1 MKKLNVLTLILL
13 VFLMLCSCGIM
24 PGNNIDETAT
34 YSGSDNVDYGDDIR
48 HPPLY
53 GTSLN
58 NSYTDNSKIL
68 SSKDGK
74 IQIKVGISNVYAK
87 AEYGFVVFVD
97 GVSIPFR
104 INENNEEKKMHIIAM
119 EENEKDRLVT
129 VELSDKYFPANTDV
143 YVSISTI
150 LNPDFMIKSSDYIN
164 YLPHHALAAY
174 NFYIVR
180 KDEGE
185 APSVS
190 VSDDIAAVYPLPEE
204 INSMY
209 EQRKGTPEDPNA
221 ESPDAE
227 LSNSLDNTTVF
238 LLRTTDNFTKLES
251 GFACEKGKDFNGKIA
266 CIGKD
271 GSFRLSLYINHK
283 AVPAFDGCEYVDIIT
298 ERDELKVI
306 DVSLSK
312 DILIGFEEYNSI
324 YLIAVPLNPTMDDEI
339 EYVRP
344 IKTTSQV
351 FFLSEDAQK
360 VNEFLENFGY
370 LYEEDSVTE
379 NPEDII
385 EVTTVPDKIYAIS
398 TQENINATTKYSEET
413 SEPGTLMSVS
423 TTQEKAVETTKTV
436 IEETSDIPVSTTEPS
451 TVGLTQEKSTTYPQN
466 TNETDS
472 DLSESYS
479 TEFIRDVWSF
489 QNGAVLVQC
498 KDWSIHIYDTETETI
513 KKDSV
518 TGGYDVK
525 KLDNGIAVINTYDFS
540 FKIYDC
546 NLKLINQGKL
556 PYSFGDEV
564 AFTISSDGKSIIYC
578 VNEGSKGN
586 NVYISSID
594 LNSKKSVRKLSESSA
609 VGDLVWI
616 DEFLSFDGEKALFY
630 GSYIQNI
637 VADGFL
643 EQNNCFGII
652 NSNGAVKKQNDTA
665 GYNSYMAKGENMLIV
680 DIAETDGKV
689 GLWSLNTGY
698 KQISLK
704 NFQESYGAFASENC
718 KYIATQAYSSSDNKL
733 TVRIYDYSTMTL
745 LYNQTFTSS
754 GRLDMDFSE
763 SDSFA
768 YIVNGNKIVKVC
780 L

>member
-1 MKKLNVLTLILL
+1 MKKLKGIILILL

-24 PGNNIDETAT
+24 PDKTETD
-34 YSGSDNVDYGDDIR
+34 SGSDNVDYGDDIR

-68 SSKDGK
+68 SSEDGK
-74 IQIKVGISNVYAK
+74 IHIKVGISNVYAK

-104 INENNEEKKMHIIAM
+104 INENNEEKMMHIIAM
-119 EENEKDRLVT
+119 EENESDRIVT
-129 VELSDKYFPANTDV
+129 VELSDKYFPANKDA

-150 LNPDFMIKSSDYIN
+150 LNPNFMIKSSDYIN

-180 KDEGE
+180 KDEGVSP
-185 APSVS
+185 AVS

-238 LLRTTDNFTKLES
+238 LLRTQDFTKLES
-251 GFACEKGKDFNGKIA
+251 GFACEKGKEFKGKIA

-283 AVPAFDGCEYVDIIT
+283 AVPAFDGCEYIDIT
-298 ERDELKVI
+298 TKRDELKVI

-312 DILIGFEEYNSI
+312 DVLMEFDEYNCI
-324 YLIAVPLNPTMDDEI
+324 YLIAVPVTPSMDES
-339 EYVRP
+339 EYIRP

-351 FFLSEDAQK
+351 LFLSEDAQK

-385 EVTTVPDKIYAIS
+385 EATTVPDKLYEIS
-398 TQENINATTKYSEET
+398 TQYAEET
-413 SEPGTLMSVS
+413 SEPPLLMSVS
-423 TTQEKAVETTKTV
+423 TTQEKGVETTKTV
-436 IEETSDIPVSTTEPS
+436 SEGTNDIPVSTTDSS
-451 TVGLTQEKSTTYPQN
+451 TVGLTQEESTTYPKK
-466 TNETDS
+466 TNEPDS
-472 DLSESYS
+472 DLSDSYS

-489 QNGAVLVQC
+489 ENGSVLVQC
-498 KDWSIHIYDTETETI
+498 KDWSIHIYDSDAGEI
-513 KKDSV
+513 KKDSI
-518 TGGYDVK
+518 TGGYNVK
-525 KLDNGIAVINTYDFS
+525 KLDNGIAVINAYDFS

-546 NLKLINQGKL
+546 KLKLINQGKL

-594 LNSKKSVRKLSESSA
+594 LNSKKAVCKMSDSSA

-616 DEFLSFDGEKALFY
+616 DEFLSFDGENALFY

-637 VADGFL
+637 SADGFY
-643 EQNNCFGII
+643 ERNSCFGII
-652 NSNGAVKKQNDTA
+652 NSNGAVKKQNDAT
-665 GYNSYMAKGENMLIV
+665 GYNSYIAKGKNMLIV
-680 DIAETDGKV
+680 DIAEMDGNV
-689 GLWSLNTGY
+689 ELWSLNIGN
-698 KQISLK
+698 KKISLK
-704 NFQESYGAFASENC
+704 NSEESYGAFASENC
-718 KYIATQAYSSSDNKL
+718 KYIATQAYLSANNRL
-733 TVRIYDYSTMTL
+733 TVKIYDYATMTL
-745 LYNQTFTSS
+745 LYNQTFTSL

-763 SDSFA
+763 SDSCA
-768 YIVNGNKIVKVC
+768 YIANGNKIIKVC